1 MMVGDRY
8 RLEHIKLMLEQK
20 KTLYDSDR
28 AYIDHLIHEYIKEI
42 KTQKELAKIRGETP
56 FKEKLRDV
64 EDKDELVELHYIS
77 CWKCKKSLPA
87 NSKFCLD
94 CGSGIKKHEVKK
106 GSTEEVSE
114 KITENKS
121 GEGTK
126 KNIFIVIGVLA
137 ILVVIGGAVVM
148 SGGFEK
154 TISSTVD
161 DSAQPSK
168 EVTSGTTM
176 SDLDTN
182 SKCGAGTVFDDT
194 TSTCILEG
202 TVTASKCGAGTVFDE
217 ELNMCMLKGIS
228 TITITEPKVTVPK
241 VKSFSQMSDFE
252 LNQIKMDWQYRDLLR
267 NIDDYSEKIIFV
279 DGVVNN
285 YAEFDAYIVQRDV
298 DSINLCINM
307 GPYICDEF
315 MFVRVNGI
323 DTWLEDDRLSGYVK
337 VRDLG
342 EVFHDNRMTGEKMV
356 PSGDYVP
363 QVIEIKLTC
372 SNC

>member
-20 KTLYDSDR
+20 RMLYESDR

-42 KTQKELAKIRGETP
+42 KTQKELAKIHGETP

-64 EDKDELVELHYIS
+64 EDNDELVELHYIS

-121 GEGTK
+121 GDGTK

-154 TISSTVD
+154 TVSTSIED
-161 DSAQPSK
+161 KQLTK
-168 EVTSGTTM
+168 E
-176 SDLDTN
+176 
-182 SKCGAGTVFDDT
+182 T
-194 TSTCILEG
+194 TSTTTPISQCGVG
-202 TVTASKCGAGTVFDE
+202 TIFDE
-217 ELNMCMLKGIS
+217 ELNMCVLKVIP
-228 TITITEPKVTVPK
+228 THPKCG
-241 VKSFSQMSDFE
+241 
-252 LNQIKMDWQYRDLLR
+252 L
-267 NIDDYSEKIIFV
+267 
-279 DGVVNN
+279 GVL
-285 YAEFDAYIVQRDV
+285 FDEENRK
-298 DSINLCINM
+298 CIA
-307 GPYICDEF
+307 P
-315 MFVRVNGI
+315 
-323 DTWLEDDRLSGYVK
+323 
-337 VRDLG
+337 
-342 EVFHDNRMTGEKMV
+342 
-356 PSGDYVP
+356 
-363 QVIEIKLTC
+363 
-372 SNC
+372 